1 MKVTIENK
9 KGLEKDIK
17 VFIDKKTI
25 SAQLDEKYEE
35 IRKDVVIKGFRPGKV
50 PTEILKRQFGKAVHG
65 EVIDKVLK
73 ETTTKAL
80 EENKIKP
87 AGQPKIDLKT
97 FGEGKDLEYVISV
110 TELPDIKLGSLQTI
124 KVDEYAVKI
133 DSKETDKRIKEIAKG
148 QKNFK
153 ESENNYISKKD
164 DLVVF
169 DYKATIDGKD
179 FKGNEGKNTQLEL
192 GKDLFIKGFD
202 KQLEGVKKE
211 DTKIVEV
218 NLPENF
224 PEKDLVNK
232 KAVFECK
239 IISVKKPE
247 EVIINDDFAKN
258 MGAKD
263 LKNLKELISKQIDE
277 EYKNSLSLIT
287 KKQILDQIDKFK
299 IDDLPE
305 NLIDQEAKILSQGM
319 KEEDF
324 KKNKKSLENQARKRI
339 KTGLILNA
347 FGEKNNIKVSQD
359 ELNTEIQKQFRMM
372 PGQEKIVKEYYEKNP
387 AALDG
392 LRGQIYEEKILEE
405 IKKSAKINKKE
416 ISIIE
421 AEKIIKNENE
431 KNLKEQENLMKH
443 EHSHDHHKDHADV
456 KSEDKIEKKAKIK
469 KPPKSKKGKTIT
481 KRTKIKK
488 KVSKK

>member
-1 MKVTIENK
+1 MKVTVENK
-9 KGLEKDIK
+9 KGLEKDLK

-25 SAQLDEKYEE
+25 KTQLEEKYEE

-50 PTEILKRQFGKAVHG
+50 PTEILKRQFGKAVYG
-65 EVIDKVLK
+65 EVIDKLLK

-97 FGEGKDLEYVISV
+97 FGEGKDLEYIISV
-110 TELPDIKLGSLQTI
+110 TELPNIKLGSIETI
-124 KVDEYAVKI
+124 KADEYSVKI
-133 DSKETDKRIKEIAKG
+133 DPKEADKRIQEIAKG

-153 ESENNYISKKD
+153 EAESNYISKNH

-169 DYKATIDGKD
+169 DYKATVDGKD
-179 FKGNEGKNTQLEL
+179 FKGNEGKNTQIEL

-202 KQLEGVKKE
+202 KQLEGVKKN

-224 PEKDLVNK
+224 PEKEVVNK
-232 KAVFECK
+232 RAKFECS
-239 IISVKKPE
+239 ITSIKKPE
-247 EVIINDDFAKN
+247 EVIVNDDFAKN

-263 LKNLKELISKQIDE
+263 LNNLKELISKQIDE

-287 KKQILDQIDKFK
+287 KKKILEQIEKQK
-299 IDDLPE
+299 IDDLPT
-305 NLIDQEAKILSQGM
+305 NLIEQETKILSQGM
-319 KEEDF
+319 KDDEYQ
-324 KKNKKSLENQARKRI
+324 KNKKSLQEQAKKRI

-347 FGEKNNIKVSQD
+347 FGEKNNIKVSQE
-359 ELNTEIQKQFRMM
+359 ELNVEIQKQFRMM

-387 AALDG
+387 SALDS

-405 IKKSAKINKKE
+405 IKKSAKINKKN
-416 ISIIE
+416 ITKSE
-421 AEKIIKNENE
+421 AEKIIKEENE
-431 KNLKEQENLMKH
+431 KNLKEQEKFMKH
-443 EHSHDHHKDHADV
+443 DHDHDND
-456 KSEDKIEKKAKIK
+456 KSDDKVGKKAKIK
-469 KPPKSKKGKTIT
+469 KTTISSKSKKAKTTT
-481 KRTKIKK
+481 KKNTNKK